1 MRLNHSQTFL
11 GIFSIVLSFLI
22 PETVRAAESSQPI
35 TIQACQSAGETNC
48 IESIYAT
55 TPDGIKIKAE
65 LLSQSKNQ
73 WQLPG
78 VKFEDGENTFQSIV
92 DWRQDGQ
99 PLCWADSAGCSYH
112 SGSIDLIFFPVGWN
126 IPGRP
131 IHFPHDTTDLQ
142 CGTKALPTT
151 CGMWL
156 NFGIELKW
164 DAIIRVSNF
173 QLGMLS
179 GRSKSAEIV
188 DLDPTVPITNMHR
201 FELIGTNYMQDT
213 NVVNEVRST
222 PPDGRQYADALSD
235 GYIVW
240 MWDANN
246 DALARISAQC
256 RAKYIDGLVPHL
268 MFNTYN
274 MGNPTWDSVDK
285 SLSVTVQ
292 SAHMSSTGSLASG
305 YYEMFFPIKVADCLW
320 GIKASGA
327 SKAQVSVTD
336 SSGQLD
342 LATVSQKVDD
352 QGFTVIASNF
362 HFSSPTIKVKFE
374 DSPVGPVI
382 PTVAPTESVTQ
393 SLVSIEP
400 IKPVKNTKSIVCVRG
415 KLIKIVKG
423 AKPGCPIGFKV
434 KK

>member
-1 MRLNHSQTFL
+1 L
-11 GIFSIVLSFLI
+11 GIFLIILSTFL
-22 PETVRAAESSQPI
+22 PQTVNAAESGQPI

-48 IESIYAT
+48 IESIFAT

-78 VKFEDGENTFQSIV
+78 IKFEDGENTFQSIV

-99 PLCWADSAGCSYH
+99 PLCWADTSGCSYH
-112 SGSIDLIFFPVGWN
+112 SGSIDLIFFPTSWT

-142 CGTKALPTT
+142 CGTKTLPTT

-164 DAIIRVSNF
+164 DTVIRVSNF

-179 GRSKSAEIV
+179 GRSKSAEII
-188 DLDPTVPITNMHR
+188 DLDPAVPITNMHR

-213 NVVNEVRST
+213 SVVNEVRST
-222 PPDGRQYADALSD
+222 TPGERQYADALSD

-246 DALARISAQC
+246 DALNRISAQC
-256 RAKYIDGLVPHL
+256 RAIYIDGLVPHL

-274 MGNPTWDSVDK
+274 MGNPTWDSVDR

-292 SAHMSSTGSLASG
+292 SPHMTSTGSLASG
-305 YYEMFFPIKVADCLW
+305 YYEMFFPTKVAECLW
-320 GIKASGA
+320 GVKASGA
-327 SKAQVSVTD
+327 YRAQISVTD

-342 LATVSQKVDD
+342 LATVAQKIDN
-352 QGFTVIASNF
+352 QGFTVITSNF

-374 DSPVGPVI
+374 DLPAAP
-382 PTVAPTESVTQ
+382 VAPIAAPSDSSTQ
-393 SLVSIEP
+393 RLATITP
-400 IKPVKNTKSIVCVRG
+400 IKPAQKIKVVVCEKGKST
-415 KLIKIVKG
+415 KIVKG
-423 AKPGCPIGFKV
+423 AKPVCPVGFKV